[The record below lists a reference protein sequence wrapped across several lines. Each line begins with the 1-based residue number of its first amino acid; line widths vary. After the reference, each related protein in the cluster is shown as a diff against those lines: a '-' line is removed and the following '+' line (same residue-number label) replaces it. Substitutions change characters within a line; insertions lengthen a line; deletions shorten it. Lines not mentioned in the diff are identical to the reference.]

1 MKIILHKSD
10 LPENSK
16 LKTSDS
22 VAIDAESLGPN
33 YLNRDK
39 LCLAQLCNG
48 GNEVHIIQFDRNKYH
63 CPNLKE
69 ILENSKIQKI
79 GHFIRFEIGIFEKY
93 LKAKTRNVYCTKIA
107 SKADTNLH

>member
-22 VAIDAESLGPN
+22 VAIDAESLGLN

-48 GNEVHIIQFDRNKYH
+48 DNEVHIIQFDRNKYH
-63 CPNLKE
+63 CPIMINP
-69 ILENSKIQKI
+69 NSLTIHAITRFHLIQI
-79 GHFIRFEIGIFEKY
+79 VE
-93 LKAKTRNVYCTKIA
+93 A
-107 SKADTNLH
+107 

>member
-1 MKIILHKSD
+1 MKIILHKTD

-22 VAIDAESLGPN
+22 VAIDAESLGLN

-48 GNEVHIIQFDRNKYH
+48 DNEVHIIQFDRNKYH

-79 GHFIRFEIGIFEKY
+79 GHYITFEIGIFEKN
-93 LKAKTRNVYCTKIA
+93 LKA
-107 SKADTNLH
+107 